1 MPTEAKHKRVVLK
14 ISGDGFCKAGS
25 LGVDVNEVDYIA
37 RQAKAVHDLG
47 VQLAV
52 VVGGGNIIRGAKFEG
67 VSRVTAD
74 HMGMIA
80 TVINALALQDSLERK
95 GVQTRVQTAIAMHD
109 VAEPFIRRRC
119 LRHLE
124 KGRLVILA
132 GGTGN
137 PYFTTD
143 TTAALRAMEIGADVL
158 LKATKV
164 DGVYTGDPLTDPT
177 AVRYEKLS
185 YMKVLNSHLKVMDS
199 TAISLCM
206 DHKLP
211 IIVFNLKKEGSI
223 LKAVCG
229 ERVGTYIGAED
240 GA

>member
-1 MPTEAKHKRVVLK
+1 MSREPKHKRVLLK
-14 ISGDGFCKAGS
+14 ISGDGFCKPGAM
-25 LGVDVNEVDYIA
+25 GVDVNEVDYVA
-37 RQAKAVHDLG
+37 GQAKEVHDLG
-47 VQLAV
+47 VQIAI

-67 VSRVTAD
+67 VSRVTGD
-74 HMGMIA
+74 HMRMIA
-80 TVINALALQDSLERK
+80 TVINGLALQDSLERK
-95 GVQTRVQTAIAMHD
+95 GVETRVQTAITMHD

-124 KGRLVILA
+124 KGRIVILA

-143 TTAALRAMEIGADVL
+143 TTAALRAMEIRAGVL

-164 DGVYTGDPLTDPT
+164 DGVYTGDPLTDAS

-185 YMKVLNSHLKVMDS
+185 YMKVLNSQLKVMDS

-211 IIVFNLKKEGSI
+211 IIVFSLKKEGNI